1 VLFECIKILLDYYR
15 SITYSVFVIR
25 EYRIGCHMLKP
36 QDIVIVLKILA
47 KGDQHWAQGSLAV
60 ELGMSASEVNA
71 GIKRALASGLLRKKN
86 QKVIP
91 VKQAI
96 EEFLI
101 HGLKYVFPVERGEPT
116 RGIAAAYAADI
127 FKNKILISDEL
138 PPVWP
143 DPEGEVSGFSL
154 KPLYKSV
161 PYAVKQDP
169 ALYEYLS
176 IADVLRSGRAR
187 EIKIARKMIHELLQ
201 AA

>member
-1 VLFECIKILLDYYR
+1 
-15 SITYSVFVIR
+15 
-25 EYRIGCHMLKP
+25 MLKP

-47 KGDQHWAQGSLAV
+47 KGGQNWAQGSLAV

-71 GIKRALASGLLRKKN
+71 GIKRSLASGLLRKKN

-187 EIKIARKMIHELLQ
+187 EVKIARKMIHEVLQ